1 MAVDTAAVAFDREV
15 RFGNSSYPFRLRS
28 GQSSWTELAAQLSG
42 LDADQFL
49 VVADCGIPQ
58 SAISTVSASLQMLAP
73 VTVLEVAAK
82 ETSKTL
88 TMIDELSERAFVSRA
103 TRRSVFVALGGG
115 LAGNVAGLLAHLF
128 LRGTRL
134 VHIPT
139 TLLAMSDSVLSFKQA
154 VNSRVGKNHLGAF
167 HAPELVWAH
176 LDFLASLPRSEIQSA
191 LCEAIKNVMAIC
203 PELHDEMAAT
213 LRPDADYSTTELSW
227 FIGMCIDAKQR
238 VMEAD
243 PFEKGRALIL
253 EYGHT
258 VGHAA
263 ELVSGGT
270 FSHGLAIGV
279 GGLVAARIA
288 TSLGFGDPGLELTH
302 EVLLGLNGAP
312 TMFPAYLSPD
322 QLLEAVRLDNKRGY
336 IPHQPGC
343 VDMVLLD
350 GPGRPHQTG
359 GSYITQVPEDVVM
372 AAIQSRFS

>member
-1 MAVDTAAVAFDREV
+1 
-15 RFGNSSYPFRLRS
+15 
-28 GQSSWTELAAQLSG
+28 
-42 LDADQFL
+42 
-49 VVADCGIPQ
+49 
-58 SAISTVSASLQMLAP
+58 
-73 VTVLEVAAK
+73 
-82 ETSKTL
+82 
-88 TMIDELSERAFVSRA
+88 
-103 TRRSVFVALGGG
+103 
-115 LAGNVAGLLAHLF
+115 
-128 LRGTRL
+128 
-134 VHIPT
+134 
-139 TLLAMSDSVLSFKQA
+139 
-154 VNSRVGKNHLGAF
+154 
-167 HAPELVWAH
+167 
-176 LDFLASLPRSEIQSA
+176 
-191 LCEAIKNVMAIC
+191 
-203 PELHDEMAAT
+203 
-213 LRPDADYSTTELSW
+213 
-227 FIGMCIDAKQR
+227 MCVDAKQR

-263 ELVSGGT
+263 ELQSGGT

-288 TSLGFGDPGLELTH
+288 TSLGFGDPDLESTH

-336 IPHQPGC
+336 IPYKPGC

-359 GSYITQVPEDVVM
+359 GSYITQVPEDVVI